1 VTIEEIKT
9 VCFVGGGT
17 MGCFNALLAGIA
29 GYEALV
35 WDHSPETLGGLP
47 ERLKEFGDFLVQ
59 KALINSDQ
67 LAAGLPRIH
76 PVDNPQQAS
85 ARADLLSESVFE
97 RLDLKRQVHE
107 HFDRLCPAHTIMTT
121 NTSNLLLSRIES
133 AVSRGDRF
141 AALHSHL
148 GSGLF
153 DIVGGPRTSKKT
165 IDILTR
171 YVRSL
176 GGIPLILRKERPGYL
191 YNAMFGPILGRALM
205 LLIEGRANLQDIDR
219 AWMTGRNTEAGPFA
233 MMDFIGLNVILD
245 SSTENLSDPTRAEH
259 ARKVI
264 QLLSPMVERGELGVK
279 TGKGFYT
286 YPDPAFA
293 QPDFRAG
300 KAFREP
306 LYDALFSGLAVTA
319 LLLVIDEYA
328 TAHDVDRAWMAAQHD
343 EMGPLGML
351 DQRGLD
357 VFAAQLE
364 DPDILGPVLPEDKL
378 RIQAFLGTYLDRGHL
393 GAKSGRGFYDYP
405 EAAYKNPGF
414 LYREPAEGRPA

>member
-17 MGCFNALLAGIA
+17 MGCFNALLSGIA

-35 WDHSPETLGGLP
+35 WDHAPETLTGLP
-47 ERLKEFGDFLVQ
+47 GRLKEFGDYFLQ
-59 KALINSDQ
+59 KGLFNADQ
-67 LAAGLPRIH
+67 LAGGLSRIH
-76 PVDNPQQAS
+76 PVDDPQRAS
-85 ARADLLSESVFE
+85 AHADLLSESVFE
-97 RLDLKRQVHE
+97 RLDLKRQIHE
-107 HFDRLCPAHTIMTT
+107 RFDRLCPAHTIMTT
-121 NTSNLLLSRIES
+121 NTSGLPVSLIED
-133 AVSRGDRF
+133 AVGRGDRF

-165 IDILTR
+165 IDILYR

-191 YNAMFGPILGRALM
+191 YNTMFGPILGRALM
-205 LLIEGRANLQDIDR
+205 LLIEGRADVPDIDR
-219 AWMTGRNTEAGPFA
+219 AWMMGKGAEAGPFA

-245 SSTENLSDPTRAEH
+245 GSTEHLSDPARAEH

-264 QLLSPMVERGELGVK
+264 QLLSPMAAEGKLGVK

-293 QPDFRAG
+293 QPGFLAG

-319 LLLVIDEYA
+319 LLLVIDGYA
-328 TAHDVDRAWMAAQHD
+328 TVHDVDRAWMAAQHD

-351 DQRGLD
+351 DQKGLD
-357 VFAAQLE
+357 VFAAQLD
-364 DPDILGPVLPEDKL
+364 DPDILGPVLPEDKQ
-378 RIQAFLGTYLDRGHL
+378 RVKAFLETYMDKGHL
-393 GAKSGRGFYDYP
+393 GVKTGHGFYVYP
-405 EAAYKNPGF
+405 DPAYKAPGF
-414 LYREPAEGRPA
+414 LFGEGTSS